1 MIQANTHTQREKKLK
16 QNKTGYGRSFIYYI
30 IGSLFFVVAVV
41 FDGVIETRKNYNWIN
56 KLEYLFP
63 HEWNENAVS
72 LHSYSV
78 CSMYVCVCARFLLS
92 IQNIKWNESIYWCDS
107 QACFLFNI
115 HSWISEM
122 IFFLPCRV
130 RYLSLSLFFVS
141 KNAFICWYA
150 HTRAELHVVLFA
162 NYLFVSSW
170 IFFSCFE
177 HHKPIWIADTSSF
190 FLYQKKLNSLTIA
203 H

>member
-130 RYLSLSLFFVS
+130 RYLSLSVFCFEKCVYLLVRTHTCRAACSIVCKLFVCFFVDFFFMFRTS
-141 KNAFICWYA
+141 QTNLNSRHF
-150 HTRAELHVVLFA
+150 F
-162 NYLFVSSW
+162 
-170 IFFSCFE
+170 FFSV
-177 HHKPIWIADTSSF
+177 P
-190 FLYQKKLNSLTIA
+190 KKT
-203 H
+203 